1 MTNIYDFFWLIAFV
15 DSDLWF
21 VEYKFKNFNL
31 FLFLMN
37 RMRELLM
44 RELETDLSVER
55 VPS

>member
-21 VEYKFKNFNL
+21 VEYKFINFNL